1 MFVLVPL
8 LRVHVAPLLMK
19 YFSWTGLF
27 TGPMYGYSML
37 AAGVVMA
44 IMIIPIISSITRE
57 VLAVVPQ
64 HQREAALALG
74 ATRWEMIRIGVLK
87 NSRAGMIGAIILGL
101 GRALGETIAVTLVIG
116 NTPQI
121 AKSL

>member
-1 MFVLVPL
+1 MFMLGAL
-8 LRVHVAPLLMK
+8 LGGEVAPLLMK

-37 AAGVVMA
+37 AAGTVVA

-87 NSRAGMIGAIILGL
+87 NARAGTIGAILFGLGL
-101 GRALGETIAVTLVIG
+101 PFGE
-116 NTPQI
+116 
-121 AKSL
+121 